1 MSDFS
6 LYTSLVAQRLQD
18 DNTLNA
24 LVDGQVI
31 SGFQRTLAD
40 NYLTKTNQALVGV
53 RNLNDRSQGLPGCAM
68 HGTSKHD
75 QLLEIRIITKILP
88 ERQDDSYAAAIASRV
103 ETLLKPGFT
112 QSMNGAEYQVPY
124 IGTINFSPYPGT
136 DMLDR
141 IEVQGTVNM
150 RYYG

>member
-18 DNTLNA
+18 DDTLNA

-31 SGFQRTLAD
+31 GGFQRTLAD

-53 RNLNDRSQGLPGCAM
+53 RNLNDRSQGLPGCAT
-68 HGTSKHD
+68 HGASKHD

-88 ERQDDSYAAAIASRV
+88 TRQDDSYAASIAARV
-103 ETLLKPGFT
+103 EALLKPGFT
-112 QSMNGAEYQVPY
+112 QSMNGVSYQVPY
-124 IGTINFSPYPGT
+124 VGNINFSPYPGN

-141 IEVQGTVNM
+141 IEVQGVVNM
-150 RYYG
+150 TYYG